1 MVAEK
6 QLDEFV
12 SRMKKAAGQN
22 LESIVLYGSAATGEY
37 QADFSNLNL
46 LCILRES
53 SFSTL
58 SASDRN
64 CLPQSPRP
72 QANSSRARRVGTRRI
87 HGHTYRRYQSAF
99 EQAGHDDD
107 ALSLVEQLLGNCFVR
122 SRHNLLEGGG
132 RILQAFVRAG
142 VLRQHGRR

>member
-12 SRMKKAAGQN
+12 SRMKRAAGQN

-58 SASDRN
+58 SAI
-64 CLPQSPRP
+64 SPVVEWWHSKKNPAPLVMTRDELEHSTDVFSIELLDMQHHHRVLFGEEVLTGLNIP
-72 QANSSRARRVGTRRI
+72 LGLHRA
-87 HGHTYRRYQSAF
+87 Q
-99 EQAGHDDD
+99 
-107 ALSLVEQLLGNCFVR
+107 VE
-122 SRHNLLEGGG
+122 
-132 RILQAFVRAG
+132 
-142 VLRQHGRR
+142 